1 MTRPFDNI
9 LGLSAQAL
17 PLRSRRLELLAA
29 NIANADTP
37 NYQARD
43 LDFGRA
49 LDAAEA
55 ASRASV
61 TTGTR
66 NAIGPST
73 LDLRAAEVF
82 RVPLQP
88 SMDGNTV
95 DAQVENAQFAQASVQ
110 YQASLM
116 FVDANIRG
124 LLTAIK
130 GE

>member
-1 MTRPFDNI
+1 MTRPFDNV

-17 PLRSRRLELLAA
+17 PLRSRRMELLAA

-43 LDFGRA
+43 LDFAKA

-55 ASRASV
+55 ASRAPAANR
-61 TTGTR
+61 G
-66 NAIGPST
+66 IGAST
-73 LDLRAAEVF
+73 ADLRAAEVF

-95 DAQVENAQFAQASVQ
+95 DAQVENAQFAQAAIQ